1 MRLRKAVFP
10 VAGLGTRLLP
20 ASKAVPKEMLPIID
34 RPLIQ
39 FAVDEA
45 VAAGCDTLVFVT
57 NRTKHAIADHFDR
70 APELE
75 ARLEATGKLDLLQ
88 VVREVLPAHVKPV
101 FVTQPDA
108 LGLGH
113 AVLCARPVIGD
124 EPFAVLLPD
133 DLIWNPA
140 LPALAQMAA
149 VATEHGASVV
159 AVEEVPREHTDRYGI
174 VSAEPGSGAVRRM
187 RAVVEKPR
195 PDVAPSTLAIV
206 GRYILAPR
214 IFALLEATTP
224 GAGGEIQLTDA
235 IQALIAESPVYAH
248 RFEGRRFDCGQ
259 RRGVVEAT
267 LAMALDDPELAPV
280 VRAMLR

>member
-280 VRAMLR
+280 VRALLR

>member
-149 VATEHGASVV
+149 VATEHGGSVV

-195 PDVAPSTLAIV
+195 PDAAPSTLAIV

-280 VRAMLR
+280 VRALLR

>member
-140 LPALAQMAA
+140 RPALAQMAA
-149 VATEHGASVV
+149 VAAEHGGSVV

-174 VSAEPGSGAVRRM
+174 VSAEPGTGAVRRM

-280 VRAMLR
+280 VRALLR